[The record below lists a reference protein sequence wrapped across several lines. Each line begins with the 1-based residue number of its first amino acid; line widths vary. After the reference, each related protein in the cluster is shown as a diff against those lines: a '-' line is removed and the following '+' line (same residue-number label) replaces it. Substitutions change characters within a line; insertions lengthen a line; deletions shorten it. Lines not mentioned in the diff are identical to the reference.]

1 MFFYLHNKLRSCS
14 EKFPSQCQQSQ
25 SLHTNWER
33 KRAVTEISKR
43 KNDVSF
49 FSSLSVLFFLISLL
63 CNYISVRLQ
72 GFLELVSLNAARS
85 VANTCSIREL
95 TLMLEVASMLWPE
108 EVILSDSSRVQPSSH
123 TVCNVAAQLTECL
136 KLIQKFALQMTALL
150 P

>member
-1 MFFYLHNKLRSCS
+1 M
-14 EKFPSQCQQSQ
+14 
-25 SLHTNWER
+25 
-33 KRAVTEISKR
+33 AVTEISKK

-72 GFLELVSLNAARS
+72 GFLELVSLNAARN

-108 EVILSDSSRVQPSSH
+108 EVILSDSSRV
-123 TVCNVAAQLTECL
+123 
-136 KLIQKFALQMTALL
+136 
-150 P
+150 